1 MASLGTRV
9 LGSVA
14 MLAFALGA
22 SADAPKAVDLSD
34 LRDAIATADKRG
46 ENVDDIRRALDA
58 LEKKLAKGA
67 AVPKGAAPAEL
78 AALRRAVEAAARKGE
93 RVDAIVKELEAVEKA
108 LTGRVFVR
116 MDKAELSAFATEV
129 LKGTTYLT
137 QRAYRQV
144 PSIELADRAV
154 DGLYLAAGEAVPD
167 AVKQERARRQ
177 KGAVVDPR
185 PLLEAARDALGK
197 RDDLAD
203 ARDVLAALKH
213 ACGAFDEPTTALTP
227 EAMMRMRS
235 QQYQNGLGEVGLQ
248 VRRVADRIEV
258 VTPFKDGPAYKAGVR
273 AGDTITQFKL
283 FDDAQG
289 KPLVEPTIH
298 TPATLK
304 ADDTE
309 GVLWGRVGARVELT
323 VARPGAKPVPVAFTL
338 ARVKRE
344 GLVGHRR
351 LADDMWDYLLDEK
364 LGVYYVRV
372 LDFHRADL
380 ANELN
385 LLLTKFEAQK
395 IKGLV
400 LDLRFAG
407 SGLIDTAV
415 GVADLFVDN
424 GLIVEMRGRTSGT
437 EKRMGRRTGSRLLF
451 PMVCLVSGSN
461 GTCPELVAACLQDHK
476 RAVIVGER
484 TGGRASVQNYFALER
499 GTLRITT
506 AHAYRPSGKPLDRD
520 TAPADRPDEWGV
532 TPDPGFAVELTKPER
547 DDLRAHLEA
556 RRIIAHADVPK
567 KDAKEF
573 NDRQLTKALEHL
585 RSKAKQE

>member
-1 MASLGTRV
+1 MYIGTRV
-9 LGSVA
+9 LWSGAV
-14 MLAFALGA
+14 LAFALVA

-34 LRDAIATADKRG
+34 LRDAITTAGKRG
-46 ENVDDIRRALDA
+46 ENVDDIKRALDA
-58 LEKKLAKGA
+58 LEKALAKG
-67 AVPKGAAPAEL
+67 GAAPKEAARAEL
-78 AALRRAVEAAARKGE
+78 AAVRRAVEAAARKGE
-93 RVDAIVKELEAVEKA
+93 KVDGIAKELDDVEKA

-116 MDKAELSAFATEV
+116 MDKAQVSAFATEV
-129 LKGTTYLT
+129 LRGTDHLA

-144 PSIELADRAV
+144 PVIELADRAV

-167 AVKQERARRQ
+167 EVKQERARRP
-177 KGAVVDPR
+177 KGVAVDPR

-203 ARDVLAALKH
+203 SRDVLAALKH

-227 EAMMRMRS
+227 EAMTRMRS
-235 QQYQNGLGEVGLQ
+235 QQYQNGLGEVGVQL
-248 VRRVADRIEV
+248 RRVTDRIEV
-258 VTPFKDGPAYKAGVR
+258 VTPFKDGPAYKAGLR
-273 AGDTITQFKL
+273 AGDIITQFKL
-283 FDDAQG
+283 FEDAQG
-289 KPLVEPTIH
+289 KPLVAPTAL

-304 ADDTE
+304 AENTD

-323 VARPGAKPVPVAFTL
+323 VARPGAKPVPLALTL

-351 LADDMWDYLLDEK
+351 LADDTWDYLLDEK

-395 IKGLV
+395 IKSLV

-415 GVADLFVDN
+415 WVADVFVDN
-424 GLIVEMRGRTSGT
+424 PLIVELRGRTSGA
-437 EKRMGRRTGSRLLF
+437 EKKMGRRTGSRLLF
-451 PMVCLVSGSN
+451 PVVCLTSGTS

-547 DDLRAHLEA
+547 DDLRDDLET
-556 RRIIAHADVPK
+556 RCTITHRDTPK
-567 KDAKEF
+567 RDAKEF
-573 NDRQLTKALEHL
+573 KDRQLAKALEHL
-585 RSKAKQE
+585 REKAKQE

>member
-9 LGSVA
+9 LAALTVFA
-14 MLAFALGA
+14 LALGA

-34 LRDAIATADKRG
+34 LRDAITTADKRG
-46 ENVDDIRRALDA
+46 ENVDDIKRALDA
-58 LEKKLAKGA
+58 LEKALTKGGTA
-67 AVPKGAAPAEL
+67 PKGTARAEL
-78 AALRRAVEAAARKGE
+78 AAVRRAVEVAARKGE
-93 RVDAIVKELEAVEKA
+93 KVDGIAKELDAVEKA

-116 MDKAELSAFATEV
+116 MDKAQVSAFATEV
-129 LKGTTYLT
+129 LRGTDYLA

-144 PSIELADRAV
+144 PAIELADRAV

-167 AVKQERARRQ
+167 EVKQERARRP
-177 KGAVVDPR
+177 KGAAVDPR
-185 PLLEAARDALGK
+185 PVLEAARDALGK

-203 ARDVLAALKH
+203 ARDVLAALRH
-213 ACGAFDEPTTALTP
+213 ACGAFDEPTTALTA
-227 EAMMRMRS
+227 EAMARMRS

-273 AGDTITQFKL
+273 AGDTVTQIKL

-289 KPLVEPTIH
+289 KPLIEPTVH

-304 ADDTE
+304 ADDTD

-323 VARPGAKPVPVAFTL
+323 VAHPGAKPATVMVTL

-344 GLVGHRR
+344 ALVGHRR
-351 LADDMWDYLLDEK
+351 LADDTWDHLLDEK

-372 LDFHRADL
+372 LDFQRADL

-407 SGLIDTAV
+407 SGLIDSAV

-424 GLIVEMRGRTSGT
+424 PLIVELRGRTSGA
-437 EKRMGRRTGSRLLF
+437 ERRMGRRTGSRLLF
-451 PMVCLVSGSN
+451 PVVCLTSGTS

-532 TPDPGFAVELTKPER
+532 TPDPGFAVELTNPER
-547 DDLRAHLEA
+547 DDLRAHLES
-556 RRIIAHADVPK
+556 RRVIPHADAPK

-573 NDRQLTKALEHL
+573 KDRQLAKALEQL
-585 RSKAKQE
+585 REKVKNE

>member
-1 MASLGTRV
+1 MYIGTRV
-9 LGSVA
+9 LWSGAV
-14 MLAFALGA
+14 LAFALVA

-34 LRDAIATADKRG
+34 LRDAITTAGKRG
-46 ENVDDIRRALDA
+46 ENVDDIKRALDA
-58 LEKKLAKGA
+58 LEKALAKG
-67 AVPKGAAPAEL
+67 GAAPKEAARAEL
-78 AALRRAVEAAARKGE
+78 AAVRRAVEAAARKGE
-93 RVDAIVKELEAVEKA
+93 KVDGIAKELDDVEKA

-116 MDKAELSAFATEV
+116 MDKAQVSAFATEV
-129 LKGTTYLT
+129 LRGTDHLA

-144 PSIELADRAV
+144 PVIELADRAV

-167 AVKQERARRQ
+167 EVKQERARRP
-177 KGAVVDPR
+177 KGVAVDPR

-203 ARDVLAALKH
+203 SRDVLAALKH

-227 EAMMRMRS
+227 EAMTRMRS
-235 QQYQNGLGEVGLQ
+235 QQYQNGLGEVGVQL
-248 VRRVADRIEV
+248 RRVTDRIEV
-258 VTPFKDGPAYKAGVR
+258 VTPFKDGPAYKAGLR
-273 AGDTITQFKL
+273 AGDIITQFKL
-283 FDDAQG
+283 FEDAQG
-289 KPLVEPTIH
+289 KPLVAPTAL

-304 ADDTE
+304 AENTD

-323 VARPGAKPVPVAFTL
+323 VARPGAKPVPLALTL

-351 LADDMWDYLLDEK
+351 LADDTWDYLLDEK

-395 IKGLV
+395 IKSLV

-415 GVADLFVDN
+415 GVADVFVDN
-424 GLIVEMRGRTSGT
+424 PLIVELRGRTSGA
-437 EKRMGRRTGSRLLF
+437 EKKMGRRTGSRLLF
-451 PMVCLVSGSN
+451 PVVCLTSGTS

-547 DDLRAHLEA
+547 DDLRDDLET
-556 RRIIAHADVPK
+556 RCTITHRDTPK
-567 KDAKEF
+567 RDAKEF
-573 NDRQLTKALEHL
+573 KDRQLAKALEHL
-585 RSKAKQE
+585 REKAKQE